1 MFFEKTLQIQT
12 IWCLKD
18 HSYSCHFTS
27 KTIPVKKWGTQC
39 KLSIYVK
46 LLKCPVTSENSSPFS
61 ILTHQ
66 WLNAQ
71 IERNKMHREENYLL
85 VTATPLMLDAEAT
98 YELKRRSR
106 RKTKEKYSIR
116 EAAMLNTRVLCL
128 GDWVSLVSEL
138 DRGKLVICFPAKWA
152 SPLYIYVTDIFASIS
167 YGRPTTR
174 PTSLSR
180 KVCLGR
186 VPFFDFSLKNE
197 SQFCFCEV
205 M

>member
-1 MFFEKTLQIQT
+1 M
-12 IWCLKD
+12 
-18 HSYSCHFTS
+18 
-27 KTIPVKKWGTQC
+27 
-39 KLSIYVK
+39 
-46 LLKCPVTSENSSPFS
+46 TSENSSLFS

-66 WLNAQ
+66 RLNAQ
-71 IERNKMHREENYLL
+71 IERNKVHREENYLL

-106 RKTKEKYSIR
+106 RKTNEKYSIR

-152 SPLYIYVTDIFASIS
+152 SPLCIYVTDIFASVS
-167 YGRPTTR
+167 CGR